1 MQCKTHPN
9 RKAEHFCASCGIPIC
24 NECTEEVTPGQYYC
38 FQCAMFQTVS
48 GVGTTLKDK
57 RSKVAGQKRNEKKKW
72 GPFHYFVISSSVL
85 IAVMWG
91 VIIFG
96 GQKAPGGAVD
106 FTKNKR
112 VFLFMVDGAI
122 KRYAHF
128 EGGKYPEKLFDITP
142 KHLSLRKKDI
152 HHLEMLSYKRDPDF
166 GYRLSFA
173 TSKPGQMSI
182 IISPKGI
189 EYKLPSSEVPK

>member
-9 RKAEHFCASCGIPIC
+9 RMAEHFCASCGIPIC
-24 NECTEEVTPGQYYC
+24 NECAEEVTTGQYYC

-57 RSKVAGQKRNEKKKW
+57 RSKVAGKKGKGKKKW

-96 GQKAPGGAVD
+96 GQKAPGGSVD

-122 KRYAHF
+122 KRYAH
-128 EGGKYPEKLFDITP
+128 
-142 KHLSLRKKDI
+142 
-152 HHLEMLSYKRDPDF
+152 
-166 GYRLSFA
+166 
-173 TSKPGQMSI
+173 
-182 IISPKGI
+182 
-189 EYKLPSSEVPK
+189 